1 MTSEFN
7 ISQSLPVATHHGGK
21 TAGIVDILWRNYVTV
36 IPCIVTVPLLLLVRY
51 CFHQRLS
58 VYLSVFLLFGRIVQ
72 KIMGGFSWNLG
83 NMLTADQTRVCC
95 LNYGSDPEYI
105 LDILLYRYIL
115 NAVRCPY
122 VRNGGRAGQLSSEW
136 RHNENDAILRT
147 GAASAASAVGARGH
161 NENDVTMIIVGRRY
175 GEWRHVATG
184 CTTLVIIIRYCRS
197 SWTCIVCCN

>member
-1 MTSEFN
+1 M
-7 ISQSLPVATHHGGK
+7 
-21 TAGIVDILWRNYVTV
+21 LWRNYVTV
-36 IPCIVTVPLLLLVRY
+36 IPCIVTLLLLVRY

-122 VRNGGRAGQLSSEW
+122 VRNGGRAGQLNSEW
-136 RHNENDAILRT
+136 RHNENDAIIRTGAASAVGAKRHNENDDIMRT
-147 GAASAASAVGARGH
+147 GAASAASAVGARRY
-161 NENDVTMIIVGRRY
+161 NENDVTMTIAGLWRY
-175 GEWRHVATG
+175 GDWQHVSTG
-184 CTTLVIIIRYCRS
+184 CTALVY
-197 SWTCIVCCN
+197 V